1 MSELG
6 LDYLPAMR
14 EALSRFCNEVRSFH
28 ADHGNDLTPGSPAVN
43 EYASS
48 ARPQSLVTAWCQAAQ
63 LIESGSEHVT
73 AFVKTITEPM
83 ELIAYWTCVR
93 SMLESCAL
101 ASWLLDPRIDGHTR
115 VGRAFALRYA
125 GLEQQLKLIRTDVES
140 ENYLQEIQGTKDR
153 IDEVEQDALETG
165 YAPIAKMPS
174 ATDVIKQMLDEE
186 EIYRLLSAVT
196 HGHNWAIRGLV
207 FSPVLEGD
215 LKPDVGGVSVT
226 MFKKAVGVDKLAVLG
241 LIAAEAFAKPVWDKC
256 NLGYPFNRTHP
267 GRQFSRGGS
276 LEGAPGS
283 AGARASGAAWATP
296 PGAAWWR

>member
-1 MSELG
+1 M
-6 LDYLPAMR
+6 
-14 EALSRFCNEVRSFH
+14 
-28 ADHGNDLTPGSPAVN
+28 
-43 EYASS
+43 
-48 ARPQSLVTAWCQAAQ
+48 VTAWCQAAQ
-63 LIESGSEHVT
+63 LIELGGDHIT

-83 ELIAYWTCVR
+83 EAFACLTCIR
-93 SMLESCAL
+93 SMLEPCAL

-186 EIYRLLSAVT
+186 EMYRLLSAVT

-215 LKPDVGGVSVT
+215 LRPDVGGVPVT
-226 MFKKAVGVDKLAVLG
+226 MFKKAVGVDKLALLG

-256 NLGYPFNRTHP
+256 NYAGWDKERLIGVLDSTFDKLG
-267 GRQFSRGGS
+267 
-276 LEGAPGS
+276 L
-283 AGARASGAAWATP
+283 RASKRFWYGE
-296 PGAAWWR
+296 